1 MDVFG
6 WHVVIFGG
14 NGEIRATH
22 FAAVDTQTIECLR
35 AGYFVHQMQIDVEQ
49 FVAVVIA
56 MNDVAVPH
64 FLRKGQ
70 RLHTS
75 ILPAD
80 WHGDE
85 GAPKL
90 SCTSSGW
97 AAHNWA

>member
-1 MDVFG
+1 
-6 WHVVIFGG
+6 
-14 NGEIRATH
+14 
-22 FAAVDTQTIECLR
+22 
-35 AGYFVHQMQIDVEQ
+35 
-49 FVAVVIA
+49 
-56 MNDVAVPH
+56 MNNVAVPH
-64 FLRKGQ
+64 FLRKGK